1 MTSQRVAIVTGGSR
15 GIGRAIVRRLAADG
29 YQVVVNFAGNQ
40 QEADAAVAEAGAE
53 NAIAVQADVA
63 DAGAVEAL
71 FATAVERF
79 GGVDVVVNSAGRMDL
94 APLAD
99 FDLDVL
105 DEQLRVNL
113 RGTLVVSQQV
123 IRALRDGGALINLSS
138 SVVGLAIPPDQG
150 IAGYVFTT
158 GQPLALSDVAR
169 DARFGRAAAEQTGY
183 VPRSVVAV
191 PLVDDEGSIGV
202 LEVLDKRGD
211 GAFDLRDV
219 ELATVFAR
227 QATVA
232 IRASRIERD
241 TAALL
246 RAVLVAV
253 DGAAPADSAADPE
266 GAALDALIA
275 AEVARLDADGDDPL
289 WAIADEIAR
298 LRTTDPGQLELVRD
312 LLAVLVRRAERGR
325 LGRARSADA
334 EAR

>member
-113 RGTLVVSQQV
+113 RGTLVVSQQA

-138 SVVGLAIPPDQG
+138 SVVGLAIPTYSVYAASKGGVEAMTLILARELRGRDVTVNTVAPGPTATDLYLEGKDQET
-150 IAGYVFTT
+150 I
-158 GQPLALSDVAR
+158 D
-169 DARFGRAAAEQTGY
+169 RAAQLQAR
-183 VPRSVVAV
+183 VNAH
-191 PLVDDEGSIGV
+191 
-202 LEVLDKRGD
+202 
-211 GAFDLRDV
+211 LRDKAHA
-219 ELATVFAR
+219 ETLR
-227 QATVA
+227 Q
-232 IRASRIERD
+232 RK
-241 TAALL
+241 
-246 RAVLVAV
+246 
-253 DGAAPADSAADPE
+253 
-266 GAALDALIA
+266 
-275 AEVARLDADGDDPL
+275 
-289 WAIADEIAR
+289 
-298 LRTTDPGQLELVRD
+298 
-312 LLAVLVRRAERGR
+312 
-325 LGRARSADA
+325 RARSL
-334 EAR
+334 RRRG

>member
-113 RGTLVVSQQV
+113 RGTLVVSQQA

-138 SVVGLAIPPDQG
+138 SVVGLAIPTYSVYAASKGGVEAMTLILARELRGRDVTVNTVAPGPTATDLYLDGKDQET
-150 IAGYVFTT
+150 IDRAA
-158 GQPLALSDVAR
+158 QAPPLQRLGTPEDVA
-169 DARFGRAAAEQTGY
+169 G
-183 VPRSVVAV
+183 VVAFLAGPDGHWINGQV
-191 PLVDDEGSIGV
+191 LRSNGGV
-202 LEVLDKRGD
+202 
-211 GAFDLRDV
+211 
-219 ELATVFAR
+219 
-227 QATVA
+227 
-232 IRASRIERD
+232 I
-241 TAALL
+241 
-246 RAVLVAV
+246 
-253 DGAAPADSAADPE
+253 
-266 GAALDALIA
+266 
-275 AEVARLDADGDDPL
+275 
-289 WAIADEIAR
+289 
-298 LRTTDPGQLELVRD
+298 
-312 LLAVLVRRAERGR
+312 
-325 LGRARSADA
+325 
-334 EAR
+334 

>member
-29 YQVVVNFAGNQ
+29 YKVVVNYAGNQ

-113 RGTLVVSQQV
+113 RGTLVVSQQA

-138 SVVGLAIPPDQG
+138 SVVGLAIPAYSVYAASKGGVEAMTLILARELRGRDVTVNTVAPGPTATDLYLDGKDQET
-150 IAGYVFTT
+150 IDRAA
-158 GQPLALSDVAR
+158 QAPPLQRLGTPEDVAN
-169 DARFGRAAAEQTGY
+169 
-183 VPRSVVAV
+183 VVAFLAGPDGHWINGQV
-191 PLVDDEGSIGV
+191 LRSNGGV
-202 LEVLDKRGD
+202 
-211 GAFDLRDV
+211 
-219 ELATVFAR
+219 
-227 QATVA
+227 
-232 IRASRIERD
+232 I
-241 TAALL
+241 
-246 RAVLVAV
+246 
-253 DGAAPADSAADPE
+253 
-266 GAALDALIA
+266 
-275 AEVARLDADGDDPL
+275 
-289 WAIADEIAR
+289 
-298 LRTTDPGQLELVRD
+298 
-312 LLAVLVRRAERGR
+312 
-325 LGRARSADA
+325 
-334 EAR
+334 